1 MSKLETALGSSASAP
16 SQLIKQ
22 IRELQGQMEQSRLE
36 IEKLPPA
43 IAEQVS
49 QALSPLEGLSLTEIE
64 RLAQIQRTTLDAM
77 ASELTKQA
85 TKSFETSTRQL
96 LTTINQTSQQLK
108 EATANLE
115 AAATLPEVAQQME
128 QQARAMRPRWWKG
141 PTLAAGSA
149 LTSALVVVAL
159 IGLFDSKQLA
169 LLSADDPRL
178 QHLIERTTEAEYE
191 LIREIYSRPAP

>member
-1 MSKLETALGSSASAP
+1 
-16 SQLIKQ
+16 
-22 IRELQGQMEQSRLE
+22 
-36 IEKLPPA
+36 
-43 IAEQVS
+43 
-49 QALSPLEGLSLTEIE
+49 
-64 RLAQIQRTTLDAM
+64 M